1 MLTFILW
8 IEGCVTPSD
17 KNVFSKEELLFN
29 SDSLLSLYP
38 DDTSLLESILYEK
51 IAYANRKNDVTIYQ
65 EILKID
71 PKNPT
76 ANYHILMDDGFKKH
90 KKDMY

>member
-1 MLTFILW
+1 M
-8 IEGCVTPSD
+8 
-17 KNVFSKEELLFN
+17 
-29 SDSLLSLYP
+29 SLYP

-51 IAYANRKNDVTIYQ
+51 IAYANRKNDVTIYK

-90 KKDMY
+90 KKDYKNGQWDAIQSFSKAFTFN